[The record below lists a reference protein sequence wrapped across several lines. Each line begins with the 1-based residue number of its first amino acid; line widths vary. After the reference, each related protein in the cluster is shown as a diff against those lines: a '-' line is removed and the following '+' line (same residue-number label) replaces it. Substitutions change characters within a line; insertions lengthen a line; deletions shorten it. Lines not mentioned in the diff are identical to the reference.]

1 MYLALKNLHVL
12 CAVISIIGFVIR
24 GALRI
29 ANSAVLQKKWIRIA
43 PHIVDTLL
51 LLSAIGLTMEIHQYP
66 LTTPWLSAKL
76 IGLLVYIG
84 LGLVTLRF
92 AKTQPVRIL
101 AYVFAIITFAYIGMV
116 AVAKSP
122 LLF

>member
-1 MYLALKNLHVL
+1 MYLALKSLHML
-12 CAVISIIGFVIR
+12 CAAISISGFTVR

-29 ANSAVLQKKWIRIA
+29 ANSPVLQKKWIRVA
-43 PHIVDTLL
+43 PHIVDALL
-51 LLSAIGLTMEIHQYP
+51 LLSAIGLTLEIHKYP

-76 IGLLVYIG
+76 IGLVVYIS
-84 LGLVTLRF
+84 LGLVALRF
-92 AKTQPVRIL
+92 AKTQPIRIL

-116 AVAKSP
+116 AVTKSP

>member
-12 CAVISIIGFVIR
+12 CAVISIIGFIVR

-29 ANSAVLQKKWIRIA
+29 ANSSALQKKWLRIA

-51 LLSAIGLTMEIHQYP
+51 LLSAFGLTLEIHQYP
-66 LTTPWLSAKL
+66 LTSSWLSAKL
-76 IGLLVYIG
+76 IGLFVYIG
-84 LGLVTLRF
+84 LGVVTLKL
-92 AKTQPVRIL
+92 AKTQPVRII
-101 AYVFAIITFAYIGMV
+101 AYLFAIATFAYIAMV